1 MLKMTPETMRELAD
15 HVTKILVER
24 IERLPSERVWEG
36 DFKDALAHQLDED
49 PPETGRPPREVI
61 DRAVPDV
68 LSNTLRLDHPRSFGF
83 VPTCPTWPGVL
94 ADFMASGFNVNA
106 ATWLVASGPSQLESV
121 VIGWFRQWFG
131 LPDGA
136 GGLMTSGGSA
146 AALHAFVAAR
156 EAAGNPDRPVAY
168 MSDQSHSAQVRAA
181 RIVGIVPDRIRVLPT
196 DTSGRIDPGEVAEA
210 IAADRSAGC
219 TPMVVCANAGT
230 PTRGAVDPLPA
241 LADVC
246 AAEQVWF
253 HIDAAYGGFAILA
266 PHGAAALDGME
277 RADSINVDPHKWLFQ
292 PYEAGCILVR
302 DAGALERAFSIQ
314 HDVLQDS
321 VWGAKHANLADQ
333 GIQLSRSFR
342 ALKIW
347 MSIQTFGMA
356 AFRAAI
362 ENGLD
367 LAARAAEYTRSSPT
381 LELLSASLSMVC
393 FRVNPGGFG
402 EDALGSLNRKAL
414 ARVFWGEQ
422 AFLSSTMVNKQFVL
436 RLCIVNYNT
445 TWDDVRETLEAVERF
460 ALEGIVTLRLRS
472 GSPAT
477 VMPNT

>member
-1 MLKMTPETMRELAD
+1 MLQMTADTMRELAH
-15 HVTKILVER
+15 HVADLLIER
-24 IERLPSERVWEG
+24 NVRLPSERAWEG
-36 DFKDALAHQLDED
+36 DFRDALADRLDED
-49 PPETGRPPREVI
+49 PPEAGRPAREVI
-61 DRAVPDV
+61 DRAARDV

-94 ADFMASGFNVNA
+94 ADFIASGFNVNA

-146 AALHAFVAAR
+146 AALHGLVAAR

-181 RIVGIVPDRIRVLPT
+181 RIVGITPDRIRVLPS
-196 DTSGRIDPGEVAEA
+196 DTSGRVDPGAVAEA
-210 IAADRSAGC
+210 IGADRAAGR
-219 TPMVVCANAGT
+219 TPMIVCANAGT
-230 PTRGAVDPLPA
+230 PTRGAVDALPA
-241 LADVC
+241 LADIC
-246 AAEQVWF
+246 AAERVWL
-253 HIDAAYGGFAILA
+253 HVDAAYGGFAILT
-266 PHGAAALDGME
+266 PRGAAALEGIG
-277 RADSINVDPHKWLFQ
+277 RADSISVDPHKWLFQ
-292 PYEAGCILVR
+292 PYEAGTILVR
-302 DAGALERAFSIQ
+302 DAGTLERAFAIQ

-321 VWGAKHANLADQ
+321 VWGANHANLADQ

-342 ALKIW
+342 ALKVW

-367 LAARAAEYTRSSPT
+367 LAARAAEYADASRT
-381 LELLSASLSMVC
+381 LELRAASLGIVC
-393 FRVNPGGFG
+393 FRLNPGGLG
-402 EDALGSLNRKAL
+402 EDALARLNRKVL
-414 ARVFWGEQ
+414 AHVFWGEQ

-436 RLCIVNYNT
+436 RLCILNHNT
-445 TWDDVRETLEAVERF
+445 TWDDVRETLEVVERF
-460 ALEGIVTLRLRS
+460 SEQ
-472 GSPAT
+472 
-477 VMPNT
+477 

>member
-1 MLKMTPETMRELAD
+1 MLQMAPETMRELAH
-15 HVTKILVER
+15 HVADLL
-24 IERLPSERVWEG
+24 IERNVRLRGERAWEG
-36 DFKDALAHQLDED
+36 DFKDALADRLDED
-49 PPETGRPPREVI
+49 PPEAGRPAREVI
-61 DRAVPDV
+61 DRAARDV
-68 LSNTLRLDHPRSFGF
+68 LNNTLRLDHPRSFGF

-94 ADFMASGFNVNA
+94 ADFIASGFNVNA

-146 AALHAFVAAR
+146 AALHGLVAAR
-156 EAAGNPDRPVAY
+156 EAAGNPDRAVAY

-181 RIVGIVPDRIRVLPT
+181 RIVGITPDRIRLLPT
-196 DTSGRIDPGEVAEA
+196 DTSGRVDPGAVAEA
-210 IAADRSAGC
+210 VAADRAAGLA
-219 TPMVVCANAGT
+219 PMVVCANAGT

-241 LADVC
+241 LADIC
-246 AAEQVWF
+246 AAERMWLHV
-253 HIDAAYGGFAILA
+253 DAAYGGFAILT
-266 PHGAAALDGME
+266 PRGAAALEGID

-302 DAGALERAFSIQ
+302 DAGALERAFAIQ

-321 VWGAKHANLADQ
+321 VWGAAHANLADQ

-342 ALKIW
+342 ALKVW

-367 LAARAAEYTRSSPT
+367 LAARAAEYAGGSRT
-381 LELLSASLSMVC
+381 LELLSASLGMVC
-393 FRVNPGGFG
+393 FRVNPGGLS
-402 EDALGSLNRKAL
+402 EDALARLNRKVL
-414 ARVFWGEQ
+414 AHVFWGEQ
-422 AFLSSTMVNKQFVL
+422 AFLSSTMVNRRFVL
-436 RLCIVNYNT
+436 RLCILNHNT
-445 TWDDVRETLEAVERF
+445 SWDDVRETLEAVERF
-460 ALEGIVTLRLRS
+460 ATEVTE
-472 GSPAT
+472 
-477 VMPNT
+477 

>member
-1 MLKMTPETMRELAD
+1 MLQMAPETMREIAH
-15 HVTKILVER
+15 HVVDIL
-24 IERLPSERVWEG
+24 IERNVRLPGERAWEG
-36 DFKDALAHQLDED
+36 DFKDALADRLNED
-49 PPETGRPPREVI
+49 PPEAGRPAREVI
-61 DRAVPDV
+61 DRAARDV

-94 ADFMASGFNVNA
+94 ADFIASGFNVNA

-121 VIGWFRQWFG
+121 VVGWFRQWFG

-146 AALHAFVAAR
+146 AALHGLVAAR
-156 EAAGNPDRPVAY
+156 EAAGNPERAVAY

-181 RIVGIVPDRIRVLPT
+181 RIVGIAADGIRVLPT
-196 DTSGRIDPGEVAEA
+196 DTSGRLDPGAVAEA
-210 IAADRSAGC
+210 IAADRAAGC
-219 TPMVVCANAGT
+219 SPLIVCANAGT

-241 LADVC
+241 LADIC
-246 AAEQVWF
+246 AAERLWLHV
-253 HIDAAYGGFAILA
+253 DAAYGGFAILT
-266 PHGAAALDGME
+266 PRGAAALEGID

-292 PYEAGCILVR
+292 PYEAGAILVR
-302 DAGALERAFSIQ
+302 DAGTLERAFAIQ

-342 ALKIW
+342 ALKVW

-367 LAARAAEYTRSSPT
+367 LAARAAEYADRSRT
-381 LELLSASLSMVC
+381 LELVSASLGMVC
-393 FRVNPGGFG
+393 FRVNPGGLG
-402 EDALGSLNRKAL
+402 EDSLARLNRKVL
-414 ARVFWGEQ
+414 AHVFWGEQ
-422 AFLSSTMVNKQFVL
+422 AFLSSTMVNGRFVL
-436 RLCIVNYNT
+436 RLCILNHNT
-445 TWDDVRETLEAVERF
+445 TWDDVRETLETVERS
-460 ALEGIVTLRLRS
+460 AHEVNEGT
-472 GSPAT
+472 
-477 VMPNT
+477 

>member
-1 MLKMTPETMRELAD
+1 MLQMTADTMRELAH
-15 HVTKILVER
+15 HVADLLIER
-24 IERLPSERVWEG
+24 NVRLPSERAWEG
-36 DFKDALAHQLDED
+36 DFRDALADRLDED
-49 PPETGRPPREVI
+49 PPEAGRPAREVI
-61 DRAVPDV
+61 DRAARDV

-94 ADFMASGFNVNA
+94 ADFIASGFNVNA

-146 AALHAFVAAR
+146 AALHGLVAAR

-181 RIVGIVPDRIRVLPT
+181 RIVGITPDRIRVLPS
-196 DTSGRIDPGEVAEA
+196 DTSGRVDPGAVAEA
-210 IAADRSAGC
+210 IGADRAAGR
-219 TPMVVCANAGT
+219 TPMIVCANAGT
-230 PTRGAVDPLPA
+230 PTRGAVDALPA
-241 LADVC
+241 LADIC
-246 AAEQVWF
+246 AAERVWL
-253 HIDAAYGGFAILA
+253 HVDAAYGGFAILT
-266 PHGAAALDGME
+266 PRGAAALEGIG
-277 RADSINVDPHKWLFQ
+277 RADSISVDPHKWLFQ
-292 PYEAGCILVR
+292 PYEAGTILVR
-302 DAGALERAFSIQ
+302 DAGTLERAFAIQ

-321 VWGAKHANLADQ
+321 VWGANHANLADQ

-342 ALKIW
+342 ALKVW

-367 LAARAAEYTRSSPT
+367 LAARAAEYADASRT
-381 LELLSASLSMVC
+381 LELRSASLGIVC
-393 FRVNPGGFG
+393 FRLNPGGLG
-402 EDALGSLNRKAL
+402 EDALARLNRKVL
-414 ARVFWGEQ
+414 AHVFWGEQ

-436 RLCIVNYNT
+436 RLCILNHNT
-445 TWDDVRETLEAVERF
+445 TWDDVRETLEVVERF
-460 ALEGIVTLRLRS
+460 S
-472 GSPAT
+472 GQ
-477 VMPNT
+477 

>member
-1 MLKMTPETMRELAD
+1 MLQMAPETMRELAH
-15 HVTKILVER
+15 HVADLL
-24 IERLPSERVWEG
+24 IERNVRLRGERAWEG
-36 DFKDALAHQLDED
+36 DFKDALADRLDED
-49 PPETGRPPREVI
+49 PPEAGRPAREVI
-61 DRAVPDV
+61 DRAARDV
-68 LSNTLRLDHPRSFGF
+68 LNNTLRLDHPRSFGF

-94 ADFMASGFNVNA
+94 ADFIASGFNVNA

-146 AALHAFVAAR
+146 AALHGLVAAR
-156 EAAGNPDRPVAY
+156 EAAGNPDRAVAY
-168 MSDQSHSAQVRAA
+168 MSDQSHSSQVRAA
-181 RIVGIVPDRIRVLPT
+181 RIVGITPDRIRVLPT
-196 DTSGRIDPGEVAEA
+196 GAAGRVDPSAVADA
-210 IAADRSAGC
+210 VAADRAAGL

-241 LADVC
+241 LADIC
-246 AAEQVWF
+246 ASERLWF
-253 HIDAAYGGFAILA
+253 HIDAAYGGFAILT
-266 PHGAAALDGME
+266 PRGAAALEGID

-302 DAGALERAFSIQ
+302 DAGALERAFAIQ

-321 VWGAKHANLADQ
+321 VWGAAHANLADQ

-342 ALKIW
+342 ALKVW

-367 LAARAAEYTRSSPT
+367 LAARAAEYAGGSRT
-381 LELLSASLSMVC
+381 LELLSASLGMVC
-393 FRVNPGGFG
+393 FRVNPGGLS
-402 EDALGSLNRKAL
+402 EDALARLNRKVL
-414 ARVFWGEQ
+414 AHVFWGEQ
-422 AFLSSTMVNKQFVL
+422 AFLSSTMVNRRFVL
-436 RLCIVNYNT
+436 RLCILNHNT

-460 ALEGIVTLRLRS
+460 ATEVTE
-472 GSPAT
+472 
-477 VMPNT
+477 

>member
-1 MLKMTPETMRELAD
+1 MLQMAPETMRELAH
-15 HVTKILVER
+15 HVADLL
-24 IERLPSERVWEG
+24 IERNVRLRGERAWEG
-36 DFKDALAHQLDED
+36 DFKDALADRLDED
-49 PPETGRPPREVI
+49 PPEAGRPAREVI
-61 DRAVPDV
+61 DRAARDV
-68 LSNTLRLDHPRSFGF
+68 LNNTLRLDHPRSFGF
-83 VPTCPTWPGVL
+83 VPACPTWPGVL
-94 ADFMASGFNVNA
+94 ADFIASGFNVNA

-146 AALHAFVAAR
+146 AALHGLVAAR
-156 EAAGNPDRPVAY
+156 EAAGNPDQAVAY
-168 MSDQSHSAQVRAA
+168 MSDQSHGAQVRAA
-181 RIVGIVPDRIRVLPT
+181 RIVGITPDRIRVLPT
-196 DTSGRIDPGEVAEA
+196 DTSGRVDPGAVAKA
-210 IAADRSAGC
+210 IAADRAAGR

-241 LADVC
+241 LADIC
-246 AAEQVWF
+246 AAERMWLHV
-253 HIDAAYGGFAILA
+253 DAAYGGFAILT
-266 PHGAAALDGME
+266 PRGAAALEGID

-302 DAGALERAFSIQ
+302 DAGALERAFAIQ

-321 VWGAKHANLADQ
+321 VWGAAHANLADQ

-342 ALKIW
+342 ALKVW

-367 LAARAAEYTRSSPT
+367 LAARAAEYVGGSRT
-381 LELLSASLSMVC
+381 LELLSASLGMVC
-393 FRVNPGGFG
+393 FRVNPGGLS
-402 EDALGSLNRKAL
+402 EDALARLNRKVL
-414 ARVFWGEQ
+414 AHVFWGEQ
-422 AFLSSTMVNKQFVL
+422 AFLSSTMVNRRFVL
-436 RLCIVNYNT
+436 RLCILNHNT

-460 ALEGIVTLRLRS
+460 ATEVTE
-472 GSPAT
+472 
-477 VMPNT
+477 

>member
-1 MLKMTPETMRELAD
+1 MLQMAPETMRELAH
-15 HVTKILVER
+15 HVADLL
-24 IERLPSERVWEG
+24 IERNVRLRDERAWEG
-36 DFKDALAHQLDED
+36 DFKDALADRLDED
-49 PPETGRPPREVI
+49 PPEAGRPAREVI
-61 DRAVPDV
+61 DRAARDV
-68 LSNTLRLDHPRSFGF
+68 LNNTLRLDHPRSFGF

-94 ADFMASGFNVNA
+94 ADFIASGFNVNA

-146 AALHAFVAAR
+146 AALHGLVAAR
-156 EAAGNPDRPVAY
+156 EAAGNPDRAVAY

-181 RIVGIVPDRIRVLPT
+181 RIVGITPDRIRVLPT
-196 DTSGRIDPGEVAEA
+196 DTSGRVDPGAVADA
-210 IAADRSAGC
+210 VAVDRAAGL

-241 LADVC
+241 LADIC
-246 AAEQVWF
+246 AAERLWF
-253 HIDAAYGGFAILA
+253 HIDAAYGGFAILT
-266 PHGAAALDGME
+266 PRGVAALEGID

-302 DAGALERAFSIQ
+302 DAGALERAFAIQ

-321 VWGAKHANLADQ
+321 VWGAEHANLADQ

-342 ALKIW
+342 ALKVW

-367 LAARAAEYTRSSPT
+367 LAARAAEYAAGSRT
-381 LELLSASLSMVC
+381 LELLSASLGMVC
-393 FRVNPGGFG
+393 FRVNPGGLS
-402 EDALGSLNRKAL
+402 EDALARLNRKVL
-414 ARVFWGEQ
+414 AHVFWGEQ
-422 AFLSSTMVNKQFVL
+422 AFLSSTMVNRRFVL
-436 RLCIVNYNT
+436 RLCILNHNT

-460 ALEGIVTLRLRS
+460 AMDVTE
-472 GSPAT
+472 
-477 VMPNT
+477 

>member
-1 MLKMTPETMRELAD
+1 MLQMAPETMRELAH
-15 HVTKILVER
+15 HVADLL
-24 IERLPSERVWEG
+24 IERNVRLRGERAWEG
-36 DFKDALAHQLDED
+36 DFKDALADRLDED
-49 PPETGRPPREVI
+49 PPEAGRPAREVI
-61 DRAVPDV
+61 DRAARDV
-68 LSNTLRLDHPRSFGF
+68 LNNTLRLDHPRSFGF

-94 ADFMASGFNVNA
+94 ADFIASGFNVNA

-146 AALHAFVAAR
+146 AALHGLVAAR
-156 EAAGNPDRPVAY
+156 EAAGNPDRAVAY
-168 MSDQSHSAQVRAA
+168 MSDQSHSSQVRAA
-181 RIVGIVPDRIRVLPT
+181 RIVGITPDRIRVLPT
-196 DTSGRIDPGEVAEA
+196 GASGRVDPSAVVDAV
-210 IAADRSAGC
+210 AADRAAGL

-230 PTRGAVDPLPA
+230 PTRGAVDPLTA
-241 LADVC
+241 LADIC
-246 AAEQVWF
+246 AAERMWLHV
-253 HIDAAYGGFAILA
+253 DAAYGGFAILT
-266 PHGAAALDGME
+266 PRGAAALEGID

-302 DAGALERAFSIQ
+302 DAGALERAFAIQ

-321 VWGAKHANLADQ
+321 VWGAAHANLADQ

-342 ALKIW
+342 ALKVW

-367 LAARAAEYTRSSPT
+367 LAARAAEYAGGSRT
-381 LELLSASLSMVC
+381 LELLSASLGMVC
-393 FRVNPGGFG
+393 FRVNPGGLS
-402 EDALGSLNRKAL
+402 EDALARLNRKVL
-414 ARVFWGEQ
+414 AHVFWGEQ
-422 AFLSSTMVNKQFVL
+422 AFLSSTMVNRRFVL
-436 RLCIVNYNT
+436 RLCILNHNT

-460 ALEGIVTLRLRS
+460 ATEVTE
-472 GSPAT
+472 
-477 VMPNT
+477 

>member
-1 MLKMTPETMRELAD
+1 MLQMPPETMRELAH
-15 HVTKILVER
+15 HVAEILIQRSV
-24 IERLPSERVWEG
+24 RLPDERAWEG
-36 DFKDALAHQLDED
+36 DFKDALADRLDED
-49 PPETGRPPREVI
+49 PPETGRPAREVI
-61 DRAVPDV
+61 DRAARDV

-94 ADFMASGFNVNA
+94 ADFIVSGFNVNA

-146 AALHAFVAAR
+146 AALHGLVAAR
-156 EAAGNPDRPVAY
+156 EAAGNPDRAVVY

-181 RIVGIVPDRIRVLPT
+181 RIVGIASDRIRMLPT
-196 DTSGRIDPGEVAEA
+196 DPSGRIDPGAVAEA
-210 IAADRSAGC
+210 IATDRAAGR

-241 LADVC
+241 LADIC
-246 AAEQVWF
+246 AAERVWL
-253 HIDAAYGGFAILA
+253 HVDAAYGGFAILTA
-266 PHGAAALDGME
+266 RGAAALEGID

-302 DAGALERAFSIQ
+302 DAGTLERAFAIQ

-333 GIQLSRSFR
+333 GIQLSRGFR
-342 ALKIW
+342 ALKVW

-367 LAARAAEYTRSSPT
+367 LATRAADYAGGSRT
-381 LELLSASLSMVC
+381 LELLSASLGMVC
-393 FRVNPGGFG
+393 FRVNPGGLS
-402 EDALGSLNRKAL
+402 EDALARLNRRVL
-414 ARVFWGEQ
+414 AHVFWGEQ
-422 AFLSSTMVNKQFVL
+422 AFLSSTMVNKRFVL
-436 RLCIVNYNT
+436 RLCILNHNT
-445 TWDDVRETLEAVERF
+445 RWDDVRETLEAVER
-460 ALEGIVTLRLRS
+460 AASDIGE
-472 GSPAT
+472 AA
-477 VMPNT
+477 